1 MRIQTEV
8 KHSEKQQKI
17 RVCSVL
23 LVEMEPVCFAPPPI
37 KLLLC
42 AQIFASLA
50 LPEVTATTGLGSA
63 SCCRH
68 RERTRGPCFH
78 QLQAHRLNCPN
89 LSPLVCKQNSGPHLK
104 ESLGRKLQFFDHPD
118 AVTPRK
124 RCLSHSP
131 ESEFHVAEITC
142 FLWLSCHSRGFFFCS
157 LSP

>member
-1 MRIQTEV
+1 MLIQTEV

-68 RERTRGPCFH
+68 RERTHGTCFH
-78 QLQAHRLNCPN
+78 QLRAHRLNCPN

-104 ESLGRKLQFFDHPD
+104 ESLGRKLQFLFIPTQSHLERGACRIHPRAIFMSLKSLASCGSHVTHVVSSS
-118 AVTPRK
+118 AV
-124 RCLSHSP
+124 
-131 ESEFHVAEITC
+131 
-142 FLWLSCHSRGFFFCS
+142 
-157 LSP
+157 